1 MSDEERQDRRAFFR
15 SLGRCALA
23 GVLTVGAGILVA
35 RPGGTCINRGVCR
48 GCPAFAGCDL
58 PEAVS
63 LKEQT
68 PPSPAERL
76 TERDKLRDCERP
88 ALSPVV
94 LAEGDE

>member
-63 LKEQT
+63 LKDHL
-68 PPSPAERL
+68 RG
-76 TERDKLRDCERP
+76 RDKLRDCERP

>member
-48 GCPAFAGCDL
+48 GCPAFGSCEL
-58 PEAVS
+58 PQALA
-63 LKEQT
+63 LKEHL
-68 PPSPAERL
+68 A
-76 TERDKLRDCERP
+76 ERDKLRDCERP
-88 ALSPVV
+88 V
-94 LAEGDE
+94 E